1 MPWYVILYLLVLAAV
16 AVASWQIADRMSQL
30 VPAWLRNGDLLA
42 AAGQILATCAYWND
56 GLRESLGVLAV
67 TQVAA
72 LAGWMAFAIGP
83 AAETT
88 RALVAAS
95 GGSPRRVL
103 IHGYAGTVLAFLL
116 AAPALFFGLRVALA
130 AIGP

>member
-30 VPAWLRNGDLLA
+30 VPAWLRNGELLA

-56 GLRESLGVLAV
+56 GLRGSLGVLAV
-67 TQVAA
+67 PLVAA
-72 LAGWMAFAIGP
+72 LVGWMVFAIGP
-83 AAETT
+83 AVETT

-95 GGSPRRVL
+95 GGSPRRAM
-103 IHGYAGTVLAFLL
+103 IHVYAGMAVAFAL

-130 AIGP
+130 ALGS